1 MLIKE
6 SDKHIGGNIMANSK
20 QRAENGQGSI
30 RWINERECE
39 CMIQSQYINPKTG
52 KPKRFK
58 RKQYFP
64 VPLF

>member
-1 MLIKE
+1 MFIKE

-39 CMIQSQYINPKTG
+39 CMIQSQYLNPKTG

>member
-1 MLIKE
+1 
-6 SDKHIGGNIMANSK
+6 MANSK

-39 CMIQSQYINPKTG
+39 CMIQAQYLNPKTG

>member
-1 MLIKE
+1 MFIKE

-39 CMIQSQYINPKTG
+39 CMIQAQYLNPKTG

>member
-1 MLIKE
+1 
-6 SDKHIGGNIMANSK
+6 MANSK

>member
-1 MLIKE
+1 LLIKE

-39 CMIQSQYINPKTG
+39 CMIQSQYLNPKTG